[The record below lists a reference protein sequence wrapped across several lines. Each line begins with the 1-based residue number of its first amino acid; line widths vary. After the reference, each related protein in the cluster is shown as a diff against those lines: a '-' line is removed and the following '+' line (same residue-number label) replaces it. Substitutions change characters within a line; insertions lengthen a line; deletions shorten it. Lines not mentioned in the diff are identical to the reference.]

1 MFQVDVFC
9 CFLVWIAR
17 TKKQTIGCFTYR
29 TFCVTELTQPQVP
42 YCQVIPMSLYACYTI
57 FQLIGFMKTS
67 QNFGLSITQR
77 CERSILPL
85 HEIFTTLGRDLL
97 KCLPALHALPGC
109 DITSNILIKLSALNT
124 IHKPDDASLII
135 NFDCPP
141 PITDSTIEL
150 AE

>member
-1 MFQVDVFC
+1 
-9 CFLVWIAR
+9 
-17 TKKQTIGCFTYR
+17 
-29 TFCVTELTQPQVP
+29 
-42 YCQVIPMSLYACYTI
+42 
-57 FQLIGFMKTS
+57 MKTS

-124 IHKPDDASLII
+124 VHKPDDASLII